1 MARPIQGFTFLMTRG
16 CLLQRLAFASNEKQ
30 WVRAVVMTRA
40 ASSVPHAFATFVM
53 TYQSVLKAAC
63 LIADHL
69 AKGIVR
75 DKVFPNSV
83 HDKLDG
89 TSKLVPAHGIFC
101 DILAMVL
108 DIACDNVLNPAVHCE
123 RHHRHRLGASADNL
137 HDKFLL

>member
-1 MARPIQGFTFLMTRG
+1 MGAGSYDDKSGQQCPPCVCYICHDIPKR
-16 CLLQRLAFASNEKQ
+16 SE
-30 WVRAVVMTRA
+30 
-40 ASSVPHAFATFVM
+40 S
-53 TYQSVLKAAC
+53 AC

-75 DKVFPNSV
+75 DKVFPNSA

-89 TSKLVPAHGIFC
+89 TSTLVPTHGILC